1 MSLTIEY
8 VKDKEGNRFYPVT
21 QEKGVFDENGVRLD
35 TKLNQKESTSH
46 KVTSISASSTDVEY
60 PSAGAVY
67 RALQGGVG
75 PSGDAYIKPATGI
88 PKSDLAADVQQSLD
102 SADSAYQKPN
112 GGIPASDLAPGIIP
126 AAQVNSD
133 WSANSGVAQILNK
146 PDLTKF
152 PKYEL
157 CEDLA
162 EYQEI
167 QNPQSDTFY
176 CIPEEVPTK

>member
-60 PSAGAVY
+60 PSARAVY
-67 RALQGGVG
+67 RALQGGVI
-75 PSGDAYIKPATGI
+75 PGDAYIKPETGI
-88 PKSDLAADVQQSLD
+88 PKSDLAADVRQSLD
-102 SADSAYQKPN
+102 NADSAYQKPN
-112 GGIPASDLAPGIIP
+112 GGIPASDLASGVIP

-133 WSANSGVAQILNK
+133 WNAASGVAQILNK

-162 EYQEI
+162 EYQDI

-176 CIPEEVPTK
+176 CIPEEEPLK